1 MKKELD
7 SNTIAIEYLQG
18 LLTSE
23 EINDLQQSFNDT
35 DISFEVKSYPP
46 RVMAGIDELF
56 SDIAIFLSSDVASGI
71 FIGVISNGVFAAL
84 ISCLKKIRNRFKVKK
99 LPKANAGEITDKA
112 PNVYIKI
119 DNLNIQVPI
128 SAKDEEYEYFT
139 EHVFESVKHQEFKM
153 QTFCFFDEKTHSFI
167 YKSILEIGQ
176 YEYQKH
182 IERESIKHTK
192 NDP

>member
-1 MKKELD
+1 MKHALNN
-7 SNTIAIEYLQG
+7 NTITIEYLKG
-18 LLTSE
+18 LLSSE
-23 EINDLQQSFNDT
+23 DIDELKQSFNDT
-35 DISFEVKSYPP
+35 DTLVEVKSYPP
-46 RVMAGIDELF
+46 RVMAAIDELF
-56 SDIAIFLSSDVASGI
+56 SDIAINLSSDVVSGI

-84 ISCLKKIRNRFKVKK
+84 ISCLKKIRYRVKNKK
-99 LPKANAGEITDKA
+99 LHKVSAGEITDKT

-139 EHVFESVKHQEFKM
+139 EHVFESVKEQEFKM
-153 QTFCFFDEKTHSFI
+153 QTFCFFDEKTHSFV

-182 IERESIKHTK
+182 IERERMKYIK